1 MPRPVAITDDDPN
14 DDRRLMRL
22 ISWSSCES
30 LVRCWRLLLISLQM
44 EKISD
49 QNQGKKTH
57 WTRSAQ
63 ALRFSS
69 KDASVCGIG
78 CFANRRAGGVG
89 SRGRS
94 TG

>member
-1 MPRPVAITDDDPN
+1 MEDDPN
-14 DDRRLMRL
+14 EDKRPMRL

-30 LVRCWRLLLISLQM
+30 LVRCWRVLLRSLQM
-44 EKISD
+44 AEKISD
-49 QNQGKKTH
+49 QNQGKNTH

-69 KDASVCGIG
+69 KDISLCGEG
-78 CFANRRAGGVG
+78 CFADRRVGGVG
-89 SRGRS
+89 SRGRG